1 MAAPNSAKNNMLIGG
16 NAPAAPPAP
25 PPAAGYSI
33 ESVRGLINNLAN
45 LREDPVVN
53 VSTIQGDDRDA
64 IKNTVSALLVVAL
77 IEAAK
82 NLRVNGVSLDGT
94 FDDVMDGD
102 LIPYKSSMIINVP
115 TSKELVARLVTPL
128 WMQSKNLPVGDVRA
142 VIKGNLYSRIP
153 DLDYNMWYDTL
164 NLTSDQKIFLSKWDA
179 LVTKIRDHL
188 SSSSAGEPSSEIR
201 PSNAVAQPVKST
213 LTVFNRNPNVL
224 AVLPQHRIRVTNPAA
239 PMPVNPL
246 AGFRIALQN
255 GGNFNMKGGNVSR
268 AAPLYPRLVMN
279 GGASPFAVMEGGADA
294 AMGAVNPWPAGRPA
308 PNPVAIL
315 DARINAAV
323 NGFKADLQNDLKGQ
337 IRNYS
342 ENTNTALKDLT
353 ERLQLL
359 NDANKAFSQY
369 RPGLGVDAG
378 AMNADALKTMVD
390 QIKEINERAEKA
402 SNKYSKLEEIAKTV
416 EELAARGKGMGR
428 NP

>member
-16 NAPAAPPAP
+16 NLPA
-25 PPAAGYSI
+25 AAGYTI
-33 ESVRGLINNLAN
+33 ESVRGLINNLDN
-45 LREDPVVN
+45 LRTDLNAVKDVNLNPIADGRRAEVEVYVNSVLSTAIGGTYNTQVNN
-53 VSTIQGDDRDA
+53 VSLEDTMQSIIEGDY
-64 IKNTVSALLVVAL
+64 
-77 IEAAK
+77 
-82 NLRVNGVSLDGT
+82 
-94 FDDVMDGD
+94 
-102 LIPYKSSMIINVP
+102 IPYKSSMILNVP

-128 WMQSKNLPVGDVRA
+128 WMQSKGLPVGNVID
-142 VIKGNLYSRIP
+142 VIKSNLYSRIP
-153 DLDYNMWYDTL
+153 DLDYNTWYDTTIVDD
-164 NLTSDQKIFLSKWDA
+164 NKKTNLSKWDE
-179 LVTKIRDHL
+179 LVKKIRDHL
-188 SSSSAGEPSSEIR
+188 SSSSAGTVSSEIR

-268 AAPLYPRLVMN
+268 AAPLYPTLVMN
-279 GGASPFAVMEGGADA
+279 GGASPFAVMEGGGVA
-294 AMGAVNPWPAGRPA
+294 AAPAAWPTDRPT

-315 DARINAAV
+315 DARINAAI
-323 NGFKADLQNDLKGQ
+323 NGFKAATNKELDGGLKNS
-337 IRNYS
+337 IREYS
-342 ENTNTALKDLT
+342 DNTNKALKELT
-353 ERLQLL
+353 EKLQLL

-378 AMNADALKTMVD
+378 RMTTDQLKTMVD

-416 EELAARGKGMGR
+416 EELAARGRGMGR

>member
-16 NAPAAPPAP
+16 GDGAAAAPPAAP
-25 PPAAGYSI
+25 GYSI
-33 ESVRGLINNLAN
+33 ESVRGLINNLATLKN
-45 LREDPVVN
+45 DPVVN
-53 VSTIQGDDRDA
+53 VSTIKGDNRAA
-64 IKNTVSALLVVAL
+64 IKNTVSALLAVAL
-77 IEAAK
+77 TEAAK
-82 NLRVNGVSLDGT
+82 NLRVDGVTLDET
-94 FDDVMDGD
+94 FDDVMNGD

-164 NLTSDQKIFLSKWDA
+164 NLNAEPKTNLTKWDA

-188 SSSSAGEPSSEIR
+188 SSSSAGEVSSEIR

-239 PMPVNPL
+239 PLPGNPL

-268 AAPLYPRLVMN
+268 AAPLYPTLVMN
-279 GGASPFAVMEGGADA
+279 GGASPFAVMEGGAA
-294 AMGAVNPWPAGRPA
+294 AWPAGRPT

-323 NGFKADLQNDLKGQ
+323 NGFKAATGKELDDALKNS
-337 IRNYS
+337 IREYS
-342 ENTNTALKDLT
+342 DNTNTALKDLT
-353 ERLQLL
+353 EKLQLL

-369 RPGLGVDAG
+369 RPGLGVNAG
-378 AMNADALKTMVD
+378 TMNADQLKTMVD

>member
-1 MAAPNSAKNNMLIGG
+1 MRNN
-16 NAPAAPPAP
+16 PA
-25 PPAAGYSI
+25 
-33 ESVRGLINNLAN
+33 
-45 LREDPVVN
+45 VVVTN
-53 VSTIQGDDRDA
+53 IQGADRYA
-64 IKNTVSALLVVAL
+64 IKQTVYQLLVEAL
-77 IEAAK
+77 TGAVINK
-82 NLRVNGVSLDGT
+82 NANGVNLTET

-115 TSKELVARLVTPL
+115 TSKELVSRLVTPL
-128 WMQSKNLPVGDVRA
+128 WMQSKNLPVGNVRD
-142 VIKGNLYSRIP
+142 VIKSNLYSRIP
-153 DLDYNMWYDTL
+153 DSDYNMWYDTL
-164 NLTSDQKIFLSKWDA
+164 NLDDDPKTNLTKWDE
-179 LVTKIRDHL
+179 LVKKIRDHL
-188 SSSSAGEPSSEIR
+188 SSSSAGQTSSEIR

-268 AAPLYPRLVMN
+268 AAPLYPTLVMN
-279 GGASPFAVMEGGADA
+279 GGASPFAVMEGGALVPADV
-294 AMGAVNPWPAGRPA
+294 GRINPWPAGRPT

-323 NGFKADLQNDLKGQ
+323 NGFKAATGKELQNDLRGQ
-337 IRNYS
+337 IRIYS
-342 ENTNTALKDLT
+342 ETTNTALKDLT

-416 EELAARGKGMGR
+416 EELAARGRGMGR